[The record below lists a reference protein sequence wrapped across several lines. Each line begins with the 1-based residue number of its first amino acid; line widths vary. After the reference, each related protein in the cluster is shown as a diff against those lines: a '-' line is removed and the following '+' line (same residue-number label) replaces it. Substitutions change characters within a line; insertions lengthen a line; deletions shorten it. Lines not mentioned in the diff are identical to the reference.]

1 MLKKETLERNWVEMA
16 GNLSNKYSDFKKN
29 IVLSLLGQ
37 EFRNDEVDAQNR
49 LKEQIAL
56 REASTIITSSLNLSQ
71 VLCKIAEQLCHVA
84 DATSVYIVNLHVDTL
99 QAEVIAEYISDQAK
113 DAERESD
120 LGMVYEIADSGY
132 LKAMKAGDPWVDA
145 VDDPDLPEKDRDHLL
160 EYGAKSVLYIPMK
173 VGSRVVGTAEV
184 WESRHNREF
193 TSDEIKLCQ
202 SFAQNAAIALE
213 NARLYEQTKQEIAE
227 RVTAETSLRQS
238 EERYSLAAQGANDG
252 LWDWDLN
259 TDHIYYSPRWK
270 TMLGY
275 NEDEIK
281 DDLQEWFQ
289 RIHPQDLVE
298 VQLALSAHLEGLSD
312 HFEHE
317 FRIKHSDGTY
327 RWVLTRGLAVRD
339 NNGAAYRM
347 AGSQTDITLRKR
359 AEERLSYDALHDTLT
374 GLPNRALFL
383 DRLERVIEHNKRH
396 EDYVFALLF
405 LDLDRFKNINDRYG
419 HLLGDKLLVT
429 IGERLLTSTRSCDTV
444 ARMGGDEFVIL
455 LEDIENLDEASR
467 VASRIQQ
474 KISLSFKLEE
484 HEIYTSGSIG
494 IILNDESYQSAGQ
507 FLRDADIAMYR
518 AKSDG
523 RSRYVIFDSEMR
535 DDLMDRIWMENDL
548 RRALGDQ
555 EFRLHYQPI
564 LSLNTAT
571 LVGFEALIRWQ
582 HPTEGL
588 IPPARFIPLAEETR
602 LIIPIGRWVLEESCR
617 QLKEWEDRYHYDPPL
632 SMSVNL
638 SSVQLTHQEF
648 VEQVELI
655 ISEVGIN
662 PSNLVLEITESM
674 IMEDNQ
680 ITATTIS
687 KLRALGVRVHLDDFG
702 TGYSALSYLQRYPID
717 ILKIDRSFIGK
728 INGNGE
734 NIEIIKAILNLAR
747 DLNMGVIAEGIETE
761 CQFDL
766 LKDLNC
772 EFGQGFYFAKPMDF
786 TAIESLLASNSFL
799 TSVEP
804 QNQLDHLIP

>member
-1 MLKKETLERNWVEMA
+1 MQEEH
-16 GNLSNKYSDFKKN
+16 NLLVK
-29 IVLSLLGQ
+29 
-37 EFRNDEVDAQNR
+37 
-49 LKEQIAL
+49 
-56 REASTIITSSLNLSQ
+56 IIQ
-71 VLCKIAEQLCHVA
+71 CFIFHA
-84 DATSVYIVNLHVDTL
+84 
-99 QAEVIAEYISDQAK
+99 
-113 DAERESD
+113 
-120 LGMVYEIADSGY
+120 
-132 LKAMKAGDPWVDA
+132 
-145 VDDPDLPEKDRDHLL
+145 
-160 EYGAKSVLYIPMK
+160 
-173 VGSRVVGTAEV
+173 
-184 WESRHNREF
+184 
-193 TSDEIKLCQ
+193 
-202 SFAQNAAIALE
+202 
-213 NARLYEQTKQEIAE
+213 
-227 RVTAETSLRQS
+227 
-238 EERYSLAAQGANDG
+238 
-252 LWDWDLN
+252 
-259 TDHIYYSPRWK
+259 
-270 TMLGY
+270 
-275 NEDEIK
+275 
-281 DDLQEWFQ
+281 
-289 RIHPQDLVE
+289 
-298 VQLALSAHLEGLSD
+298 
-312 HFEHE
+312 
-317 FRIKHSDGTY
+317 
-327 RWVLTRGLAVRD
+327 RGLAVRD
-339 NNGAAYRM
+339 SNGSAYRM

-359 AEERLSYDALHDTLT
+359 AEEQLSYDALHDTLT

-405 LDLDRFKNINDRYG
+405 LDLDRFKNINDRFG
-419 HLLGDKLLVT
+419 HILGDKLLVT
-429 IGERLLTSTRSCDTV
+429 IGERLLSSTRSSDTV
-444 ARMGGDEFVIL
+444 ARIGGDEFVIL

-474 KISLSFKLEE
+474 KISLLFKLDG
-484 HEIYTSGSIG
+484 HEVYTSCSIG
-494 IILNDESYQSAGQ
+494 IILNDESYQNAGE

-523 RSRYVIFDSEMR
+523 RDRYIIFDSDMR
-535 DDLMDRIWMENDL
+535 SDLLNRIWMENDL
-548 RRALGDQ
+548 RSALGAQ

-564 LSLNTAT
+564 LSLNTGR

-588 IPPARFIPLAEETR
+588 IPPDRFIPLAEETR

-617 QLKEWEDRYHYDPPL
+617 QLKEWGDRYQYDPAL

-638 SSVQLTHQEF
+638 SSVQLTYEEF

-655 ISEVGIN
+655 ISEAGID

-772 EFGQGFYFAKPMDF
+772 EFGQGFFFAKPMDF
-786 TAIESLLASNSFL
+786 KAIETLLASNSFL
-799 TSVEP
+799 ASVES
-804 QNQLDHLIP
+804 QNQLDQLTP